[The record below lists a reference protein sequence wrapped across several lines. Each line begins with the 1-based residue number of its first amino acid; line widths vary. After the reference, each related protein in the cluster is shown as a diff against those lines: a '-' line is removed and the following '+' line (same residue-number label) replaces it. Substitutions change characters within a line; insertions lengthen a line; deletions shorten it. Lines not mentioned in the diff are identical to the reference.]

1 VICLTQYDYIK
12 DILNIKDVNVYFNE
26 NCLEISEYKGVNT
39 KIFHGYLSYI
49 PTHCDRCGHVNN
61 GHEDIIAWG
70 WKKNCK
76 VKVTK
81 VCGYNAIL
89 LLDKKRFKCNHC
101 GKTFTARTN
110 FVDFHKQISNDTK
123 LNITLDLI
131 HKGTEK
137 DIARNNNVS
146 TNTVNRILHNI
157 SEDKLVKRQGHLPK
171 IIGIDEFKGPKD
183 TISKMA
189 FIIVDEENKNIF
201 DLLNSRKTKDI
212 KNYFRRYSKRQRDK
226 VKFITMDLYKPYY
239 KLMKNLFRNAIIV
252 PDRFHI
258 VLQIRN
264 ALDSTRIR
272 LCTKSNPNH
281 TKLKKYWKLILKKE
295 DDLND
300 KKKKYSKCFRK
311 EMTQKEIVTYLIN
324 TDKTLYKTYNLYQG
338 ILKSLDDKD
347 FNQFKKIIHNAK
359 TKELIKKTKQAIK
372 TFINMEEYIKN
383 AFIYEYS
390 NGITEGMNNL
400 IKQVIHSACGYRK
413 FNHLKT
419 RILLIKGIVKINA

>member
-1 VICLTQYDYIK
+1 MTQYNYIK

-212 KNYFRRYSKRQRDK
+212 KNYFKRYSKRQRDK

-264 ALDSTRIR
+264 ALDSTRIIN
-272 LCTKSNPNH
+272 LTL
-281 TKLKKYWKLILKKE
+281 TIL
-295 DDLND
+295 N
-300 KKKKYSKCFRK
+300 
-311 EMTQKEIVTYLIN
+311 
-324 TDKTLYKTYNLYQG
+324 
-338 ILKSLDDKD
+338 
-347 FNQFKKIIHNAK
+347 
-359 TKELIKKTKQAIK
+359 
-372 TFINMEEYIKN
+372 
-383 AFIYEYS
+383 
-390 NGITEGMNNL
+390 
-400 IKQVIHSACGYRK
+400 
-413 FNHLKT
+413 
-419 RILLIKGIVKINA
+419 